1 MRTLL
6 SRVAIAFA
14 TLGTVAQAASP
25 PTTFRP
31 TTGPDIVQQLN
42 SSNTVLPSSVLPLGT
57 GPGTVAS
64 GQALATETARA
75 MQAEMSAAA
84 SIASISTRLGTY
96 LTAAQVSAAIAAA
109 ATSPIVSGTVDGG
122 GNLVLRRADGT
133 TLSPIALPAAGGGGG
148 TVVTPPSSYVAQTPA
163 VDNVLLQFDAAMPTT
178 TSALVS
184 GTPGIQIDGSNNVLA
199 MSLPSGDVVTRGYG
213 AASLVAGS
221 INGLPVLHDISTG
234 LNNGYEALVIPATA
248 ATSLEQSSQSFSLMG
263 VVRQLAPSGNE
274 FFRLTSSN
282 NGFKVLPVSGA
293 SDCRLRIEDNR
304 GSAGADEPTSS
315 LTACGQVQILEIIQD
330 AQANTLSILRNGVV
344 TVTTPTGTVAGFT
357 PQVSHLL
364 NSSNTDLAFA
374 TITTGISTRAK
385 RNSELTR
392 LASKYG
398 ITGTSAIT
406 TGPVNGNVPQQPPPP
421 DNTLT
426 GQQTALNHP
435 TGPLPVAANTVL
447 GNGLPMT
454 GMTPVIGAV
463 FGTDS
468 AANMDGNAVR
478 AGFEFNYIGA
488 GSAIGSPGDTGQAPG
503 QSPFHAVAR
512 YYPVGNPNDLLPVT
526 SAGMKMRAICSKN
539 GTDCSVGNVWGAFIR
554 HSTGFKPGMTA
565 KWNYKSPAGDHSWN
579 PIWAFSPEGADGL
592 FEIDFNDNFSRFGD
606 NTPTGKQI
614 DFGTPNIYGTDYHVS
629 PYFPYTASGG
639 GYDWKRAYPDYAV
652 VPFNWSQ
659 DFHTMVASWDQQTE
673 IISLFVDGVLVAQ
686 AHQAFA
692 QSCQKG
698 TTNTCKG
705 LDILIGNQ
713 AIPNFSPGQ
722 GTAVDNDGIA
732 DGWTLTLREFSVFN
746 GAIDPVTAMN
756 YAPTGAV
763 NSSPVVLSNGPTPPD
778 GTHML
783 TTNGHGSAYAVSRVA
798 NQEIGTKPFVVK
810 WTGAFTGDDLTNG
823 AKLIGSWGGY
833 TDEWRFRL
841 TPSGK
846 LEAAWTDA
854 KGNYNQD
861 HTYVTSTVGFS
872 PVRNVYYD
880 LEADVDPTAGTV
892 TFFANSAGGTRTQLG
907 AANVN
912 QSSSPYL
919 NNGGAL
925 VTTHAV
931 NVHLV
936 PESMLQVGEGNN
948 DSRSGSIPQ
957 DGNNKFQ
964 GSFVKAS
971 LTINGVVVT
980 APTVGANGTIT
991 DAASG
996 SPGWDAATPAHG
1008 GGTVVFDSHLQPGGP
1023 ATPDVPYVASML
1035 ADPNTAGLP
1044 GANPAVVNGTTFTFR
1059 STPTEQQHVDGS
1071 GTPSQ
1076 PTREIIGLSGNND
1089 VRDYL
1094 GTPWNQLGTRTIRM
1108 RPNMPGQNDF
1118 QSAFAVWR
1126 NGVANHSYAG
1136 LLNIYNNPDKGFSG
1150 FATEDDSGNT
1160 TWANPAGL
1168 NDNVRD
1174 TAETGNAKAYYV
1186 RFVGTSTTLSL
1197 AVSRTGAAGSWRL
1210 MGDMPKSQITGTP
1223 DTVGVYIRSGDPQGY
1238 NKYVWIEMSGWV
1250 ANDNSTDIQ
1259 AAAGF

>member
-6 SRVAIAFA
+6 SRVALAFA

-109 ATSPIVSGTVDGG
+109 AASPIVSGTVDGG

-184 GTPGIQIDGSNNVLA
+184 GTPGIQVDGSNNVLA

-234 LNNGYEALVIPATA
+234 LNNGYEALVIPAAA

-263 VVRQLAPSGNE
+263 VVRQLAPGGNE

-315 LTACGQVQILEIIQD
+315 LTACGQVQVLEVIQD
-330 AQANTLSILRNGVV
+330 AQANTLSLLRNGVV
-344 TVTTPTGTVAGFT
+344 TVTTPTGAVAGFT

-398 ITGTSAIT
+398 ITGTSAIS

-579 PIWAFSPEGADGL
+579 PIWAFSPEGANGL

-698 TTNTCKG
+698 TTATCKG

-722 GTAVDNDGIA
+722 GAAVDNDGIA

-756 YAPTGAV
+756 YAPAGAV
-763 NSSPVVLSNGPTPPD
+763 NSSPVVLSNGPTPPSN
-778 GTHML
+778 THML
-783 TTNGHGSAYAVSRVA
+783 TTNGHGSAYVKARAS
-798 NQEIGTKPFVVK
+798 NQAIGSNPFVVK
-810 WTGAFTGDDLTNG
+810 WTGAFTRADINNG
-823 AKLIGSWGGY
+823 AKLIGSWGNY
-833 TDEWRFRL
+833 ADEWRLRL
-841 TPSGK
+841 TPSGM
-846 LEAAWTDA
+846 LAADWSD
-854 KGNYNQD
+854 KSISKFELNRNY
-861 HTYVTSTVGFS
+861 VASTVSFS
-872 PVRNVYYD
+872 PVANVYYD

-892 TFFANSAGGTRTQLG
+892 TFFANAAGGTRTQLG
-907 AANVN
+907 DANVA
-912 QSSSPYL
+912 QSSNAYL
-919 NNGGAL
+919 NGGAMAATIKPL
-925 VTTHAV
+925 
-931 NVHLV
+931 NVGLI
-936 PESMLQVGEGNN
+936 PETMLQVGEGNN
-948 DSRSGSIPQ
+948 DSRSGTPG
-957 DGNNKFQ
+957 DGNNKFT

-971 LTINGVVVT
+971 LAINGVVVT
-980 APTVGANGTIT
+980 APVVGANGTIS

-996 SPGWDAATPAHG
+996 SPGWDATTFAKG
-1008 GGTVVFDSHLQPGGP
+1008 GGTVVFDSHLQAGGP
-1023 ATPDVPYVASML
+1023 ALPPGPEPTAATNYAGKDFAWLNHGAASLDNSNGVLGINL
-1035 ADPNTAGLP
+1035 AAIPGDNPSALVTAMPGDGTVTTLRFRYAGTSANYNSAGVVFGKVGSDGLTLSMDLP
-1044 GANPAVVNGTTFTFR
+1044 SLHAFDIYTVANPRAGRTATLYSGGDNSPYAVDNADIWYRVQNSGGT
-1059 STPTEQQHVDGS
+1059 
-1071 GTPSQ
+1071 
-1076 PTREIIGLSGNND
+1076 
-1089 VRDYL
+1089 
-1094 GTPWNQLGTRTIRM
+1094 
-1108 RPNMPGQNDF
+1108 
-1118 QSAFAVWR
+1118 
-1126 NGVANHSYAG
+1126 
-1136 LLNIYNNPDKGFSG
+1136 LNI
-1150 FATEDDSGNT
+1150 
-1160 TWANPAGL
+1160 L
-1168 NDNVRD
+1168 V
-1174 TAETGNAKAYYV
+1174 
-1186 RFVGTSTTLSL
+1186 ST
-1197 AVSRTGAAGSWRL
+1197 TGAAGSFTPLISPTAASLGSPTHIGIYTNPVNTNGVAGRVEL
-1210 MGDMPKSQITGTP
+1210 RGFSSVTGS
-1223 DTVGVYIRSGDPQGY
+1223 DV
-1238 NKYVWIEMSGWV
+1238 
-1250 ANDNSTDIQ
+1250 Q
-1259 AAAGF
+1259 AAGP